1 MNKSINDKINNSN
14 IKTRYKYNDLIITV
28 VINSV
33 DKIISLS
40 KKKKRKK
47 LKKRVLVYMYIYRVL
62 NKCTWLNYIIF
73 YRKSRIFFLLNFFLL
88 LMLLSLDLT

>member
-1 MNKSINDKINNSN
+1 MTILIIV

-40 KKKKRKK
+40 KKKEKK
-47 LKKRVLVYMYIYRVL
+47 KVKKTSFGLYVYI
-62 NKCTWLNYIIF
+62 
-73 YRKSRIFFLLNFFLL
+73 
-88 LMLLSLDLT
+88 